1 VIPMRV
7 VVVGGSGNLGTA
19 LLHAM
24 TDAPDFDPV
33 GVSRRAPAVEIPWHE
48 IDISRPDSDVL
59 LRAAFESA
67 DAVVHLAW
75 LLQPSRNI
83 PLLERTNVDGSRR
96 VFDAAVATGVRHLVY
111 LSSVGAYS
119 PGPMDRAVDE
129 SWPTDGVP
137 SSTYSTQK
145 AAVERILDLMSA
157 GDPEMTVTRF
167 RPGLV
172 LQHAAASEIQRYF
185 IGGLAPPALF
195 DRAAKAKLRLLPLP
209 SSLRLQ
215 FVHAT
220 DVADAIVRAL
230 RGKVS
235 GAINLAAP
243 PPLTPRKLARLT
255 GALHIPMPAGVLR
268 TLAATSWRL
277 RLQPTEPGWLDLAMS
292 VPEMDTRRAL
302 NDLDWT
308 PRHSAQEAVTALLRG
323 LAEGAGAPTPPLVPR

>member
-1 VIPMRV
+1 MRV
-7 VVVGGSGNLGTA
+7 VVVGGSGNIGTA

-24 TDAPDFDPV
+24 AGSPDFDVV

-48 IDISRPDSDVL
+48 IDISRADSDVL
-59 LRAAFESA
+59 LRAAFEAA

-83 PLLERTNVDGSRR
+83 PRLARTNVDGSRR
-96 VFDAAVATGVRHLVY
+96 VFEAALASGVRQLVY

-119 PGPMDRAVDE
+119 PGPEDKAVDE

-137 SSTYSTQK
+137 SSTYSSQK
-145 AAVERILDLMSA
+145 AAVERMLDLVAA
-157 GDPEMTVTRF
+157 GDPELTVTRF

-185 IGGLAPPALF
+185 IGQLAPPALF
-195 DRAAKAKLRLLPLP
+195 DLAARAKLRLLPLP
-209 SSLRLQ
+209 SHLKLQ
-215 FVHAT
+215 FVHSS
-220 DVADAIVRAL
+220 DVARAIVLAL
-230 RGKVS
+230 RGNVS

-255 GALHIPMPAGVLR
+255 GALHIPMPAGALR
-268 TLAATSWRL
+268 ALAATSWRL
-277 RLQPTEPGWLDLAMS
+277 RLQPTEPGWLDLALS
-292 VPEMDTRRAL
+292 VPEMDTRRASTEL
-302 NDLDWT
+302 GWQ
-308 PRHSAQEAVTALLRG
+308 PEHSAQEAVTALLRG